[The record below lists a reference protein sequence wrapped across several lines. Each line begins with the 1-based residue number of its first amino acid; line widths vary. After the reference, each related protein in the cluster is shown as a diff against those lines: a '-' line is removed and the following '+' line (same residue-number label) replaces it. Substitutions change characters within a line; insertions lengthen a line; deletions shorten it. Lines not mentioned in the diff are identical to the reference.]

1 MSIFST
7 IAWKLMPDEKKLRK
21 LRERGL
27 TIGGGARFST
37 GTTSDLSRTS
47 LRLETMCG

>member
-7 IAWKLMPDEKKLRK
+7 VAWKLMSDEKKLKK

-27 TIGGGARFST
+27 TIGGGVRDSQRIQ
-37 GTTSDLSRTS
+37 LRIRTVP
-47 LRLETMCG
+47 R

>member
-7 IAWKLMPDEKKLRK
+7 VAWKLMSDEKKLKK

-37 GTTSDLSRTS
+37 DTTSDQNRTS
-47 LRLETMCG
+47 LRSGTT